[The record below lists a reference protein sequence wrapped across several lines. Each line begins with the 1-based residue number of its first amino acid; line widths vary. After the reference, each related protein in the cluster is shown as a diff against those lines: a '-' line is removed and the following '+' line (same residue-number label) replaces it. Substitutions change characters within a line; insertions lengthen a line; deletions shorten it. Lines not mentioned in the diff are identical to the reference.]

1 MQPRAMESP
10 CKSNRPGPQGSSGA
24 NKQGKYKTMNEKNLE
39 NKQRLERDIKV
50 PAKPNES
57 GRLEVQDHVRIYD
70 PNTQETLL
78 EKRA

>member
-1 MQPRAMESP
+1 
-10 CKSNRPGPQGSSGA
+10 
-24 NKQGKYKTMNEKNLE
+24 MNEKNLE
-39 NKQRLERDIKV
+39 NKQRRERDIQV

>member
-1 MQPRAMESP
+1 MVFLYRN
-10 CKSNRPGPQGSSGA
+10 NRLEPQGSLGV
-24 NKQGKYKTMNEKNLE
+24 NNQGKYTTMNDKNSD
-39 NKQRLERDIKV
+39 NKQRIEREIKI

-57 GRLEVQDHVRIYD
+57 GRLEVQDHVRVYD